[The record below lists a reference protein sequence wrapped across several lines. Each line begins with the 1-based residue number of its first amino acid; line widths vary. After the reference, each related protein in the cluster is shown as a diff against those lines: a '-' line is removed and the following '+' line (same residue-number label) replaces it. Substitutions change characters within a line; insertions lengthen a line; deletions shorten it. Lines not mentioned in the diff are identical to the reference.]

1 MCWLC
6 ALSLCT
12 GSVYWLCI
20 LAAFTLRAL
29 LAHATCPAC
38 PALPCRGY
46 TLRAHSWGLALLEIG
61 SPGDWKTIPFTRP
74 SSFANRATK
83 TPNRT
88 YRYIH
93 NAHIDEFESPEA
105 MKHTNDMPNSI
116 YACDRP
122 QTTLTVFVVCGRSH
136 AKRILNEKL
145 GSKPFA

>member
-1 MCWLC
+1 MPEIGTPGDW
-6 ALSLCT
+6 
-12 GSVYWLCI
+12 
-20 LAAFTLRAL
+20 
-29 LAHATCPAC
+29 
-38 PALPCRGY
+38 
-46 TLRAHSWGLALLEIG
+46 HSWRLAVLESG
-61 SPGDWKTIPFTRP
+61 NPGDWKNIPFTRP

-88 YRYIH
+88 YIH
-93 NAHIDEFESPEA
+93 NAQIDEFESPEA

-145 GSKPFA
+145 GSKPFASYAALQVLWLRHSVLGRGPWILSCPGLP